1 MIIQKD
7 ERVEQA
13 MNEYLTDHNEWR
25 LVERFQT
32 CSNEE
37 CSPRSPFLS
46 EDCFSNKSS
55 SRFKGK
61 RPA

>member
-1 MIIQKD
+1 
-7 ERVEQA
+7 